1 MASTSVRQVVLKLN
15 SRCNLACT
23 YCYVYE
29 NVDQGW
35 RRQPVAMSRRTLAL
49 VADRIGEH
57 LAGRRAARMTVTL
70 HGGEPLLAGA
80 ELIDHAVTTIR
91 AAAPAD
97 ARVDFTVQTNALLL
111 NADLLDVFAR
121 HGVRVGVSLD
131 GDRLANDRHRRF
143 RHGGGSWDA
152 VAGALELLTAGRF
165 RHLFSGLLCT
175 VDVRNDPLAVYEAL
189 LAFAPPRVDFLLP
202 HGNWTA
208 PPPYREPG
216 GTATPY
222 ADWLIEIF
230 ERWYAAPRRPTDVR
244 LFGSILSLL
253 LGGPSDTEAVGLA
266 RAGLLVIESDGS
278 IEQTDSLKT
287 TEDGMAATGLHVAT
301 ASFADALAH
310 PAIRAQHAG
319 LAGLAQQCRSCEI
332 VSVCGG
338 GLYAHRYRRGSGFA
352 NPTVY
357 CPDQLRLI
365 DHLRSRLTADVQ
377 TLLVRR
383 R

>member
-1 MASTSVRQVVLKLN
+1 MSVRQVVLKLN

-29 NVDQGW
+29 SVDEGW
-35 RRQPVAMSRRTLAL
+35 RRQPVAMSRRTLGL
-49 VADRIGEH
+49 VADRIAEH
-57 LAGRRAARMTVTL
+57 LAGRPAARLTVTL
-70 HGGEPLLAGA
+70 HG
-80 ELIDHAVTTIR
+80 
-91 AAAPAD
+91 
-97 ARVDFTVQTNALLL
+97 DFTVQTNALLL
-111 NADLLDVFAR
+111 NADLLEVFAR

-143 RHGGGSWDA
+143 RHGGGSYDA

-189 LAFAPPRVDFLLP
+189 LAFAPPRIDFLLP

-208 PPPYREPG
+208 PPPFRDPRG
-216 GTATPY
+216 DGTPY

-230 ERWYAAPRRPTDVR
+230 ERWYSASRRPTDVR

-253 LGGPSDTEAVGLA
+253 LGGPSDTEAVGVS

-287 TEDGMAATGLHVAT
+287 TENGMAATGLHVAT
-301 ASFADALAH
+301 ASFTEALGH

-319 LAGLAQQCRSCEI
+319 LAGLAETCRGCEI

-338 GLYAHRYRRGSGFA
+338 GLYAHRYRQGSGFA

-357 CPDQLRLI
+357 CPDQLHLI
-365 DHLRSRLTADVQ
+365 GHIRTRLTADVQ
-377 TLLVRR
+377 RLVTVGANLPP
-383 R
+383 